1 MAMSVLTKFNINI
14 GDIFKPMLN
23 GKFGVKVQV
32 TDIGIVFSK
41 NYEQEFVGIAKTD
54 LLQVVGMGDSHPEFE
69 PLSAKILDALGDL
82 ADKTNSLVAF
92 PQSIYDEMPSETEDP
107 AIPTELVDLR
117 NATQLYQPVRGTSTG
132 SVYLVAAL
140 GHDLSIAMRVGNQ
153 KLSVRVEGNVNYH
166 KAALNAAGLKV
177 NDLGKYASAH
187 LSTADK
193 QLAMRTVGAMLMAPG
208 IVWTTPLPDFEK
220 LWMKG
225 VG

>member
-32 TDIGIVFSK
+32 TDIGIVFTKK
-41 NYEQEFVGIAKTD
+41 NKQEFVEIAKTD
-54 LLQVVGMGDSHPEFE
+54 LLQIVEMSDSHPKFE
-69 PLSAKILDALGDL
+69 SCRNLLIDALVDLSA
-82 ADKTNSLVAF
+82 KTNSLAPF
-92 PQSIYDEMPSETEDP
+92 PQSIHGEVPSETEEP
-107 AIPTELVDLR
+107 EVLTETVELR

-140 GHDLSIAMRVGNQ
+140 GEDLSLAMRVGNQ
-153 KLSVRVEGNVNYH
+153 KLSVRVEGNVNEH

>member
-1 MAMSVLTKFNINI
+1 V
-14 GDIFKPMLN
+14 
-23 GKFGVKVQV
+23 
-32 TDIGIVFSK
+32 
-41 NYEQEFVGIAKTD
+41 
-54 LLQVVGMGDSHPEFE
+54 
-69 PLSAKILDALGDL
+69 
-82 ADKTNSLVAF
+82 
-92 PQSIYDEMPSETEDP
+92 PSETEDP

-153 KLSVRVEGNVNYH
+153 KLSVRVEGNVNHH